1 MSYYA
6 RGNRLIKRK
15 KHNVVM
21 TYEYYQTEKVNW
33 HVEKELWE
41 GLKSI
46 ELVNKTIE
54 ILKFVC

>member
-6 RGNRLIKRK
+6 RGHRLIKRK

-54 ILKFVC
+54 S